1 MNYFIYGNEG
11 YLLKQELR
19 KIIKSDDSTDHLSVV
34 YYDGMAADFDIERI
48 IEDANMI
55 SLFGDSKVVVVNNPS
70 FLFNVTLSDDQVDR
84 LSAYLHDSSDFT
96 TLIFYV
102 ELTEQETIDQRR
114 KIFKLLAKECQT
126 IKVNALT
133 PEAFENLVMKDLKM
147 HKVVIDQDGF
157 KELIARLP
165 NSIANWK
172 TELDKLIL
180 YNSRLG
186 KTEIQRLI
194 ARSLDDNVFI
204 MVNAV
209 VKRNL
214 KLAIDAWRDL
224 AIMKHDPIE
233 LVAIL
238 AAQFRFMYQCSVLAR
253 KYDNQQ
259 IADMLNAKIARVNI
273 TLGNCRFTSP
283 TRILG
288 LLAELSKLDQN
299 IKGGIIEKQLGF
311 ELFLIEATR

>member
-1 MNYFIYGNEG
+1 
-11 YLLKQELR
+11 
-19 KIIKSDDSTDHLSVV
+19 
-34 YYDGMAADFDIERI
+34 MAADFDIERI